1 MVENINASDRTPKQ
15 KQDDIKRIIGIS
27 TPTELR
33 DLKQKAINIRRLQRG
48 DF

>member
-1 MVENINASDRTPKQ
+1 MVENINSSDRTAKEKQ
-15 KQDDIKRIIGIS
+15 ADIKRIIGIS

-33 DLKQKAINIRRLQRG
+33 DLKQKAINIRRLQTG